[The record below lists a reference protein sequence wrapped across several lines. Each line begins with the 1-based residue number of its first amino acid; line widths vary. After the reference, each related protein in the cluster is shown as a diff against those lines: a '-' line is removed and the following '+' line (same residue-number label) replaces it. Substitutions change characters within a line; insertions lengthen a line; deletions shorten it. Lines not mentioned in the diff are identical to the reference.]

1 MPFRLPNTCACDM
14 RARHKAS
21 EAGKKAAPD
30 RVSQRHIR
38 AGMFTAMLA
47 TLTKTDDENTA
58 ASNSVFIFET
68 WLQQLRRASSIF
80 LG

>member
-1 MPFRLPNTCACDM
+1 M
-14 RARHKAS
+14 
-21 EAGKKAAPD
+21 
-30 RVSQRHIR
+30 SQRHIR

>member
-1 MPFRLPNTCACDM
+1 
-14 RARHKAS
+14 
-21 EAGKKAAPD
+21 
-30 RVSQRHIR
+30 
-38 AGMFTAMLA
+38 MFTAMLA

-80 LG
+80 LVWAKCRSPLRHGALHDC